1 MIGGWFDYLIWRKTI
16 MKAAVVRLIPLAL
29 MVVSSFALAS
39 RHLTPDE
46 CNSYPFKQTQGTP
59 SKADVAREL
68 AELESFGYRPA
79 IDNYSPDIS
88 DARNRMN
95 AEYARDCLPA
105 NSTAGNSST
114 NG

>member
-1 MIGGWFDYLIWRKTI
+1 

-39 RHLTPDE
+39 RHLTPEE

-95 AEYARDCLPA
+95 AEYAGTVCLRTPRA
-105 NSTAGNSST
+105 ATRRQTARSAIV
-114 NG
+114 

>member
-1 MIGGWFDYLIWRKTI
+1 
-16 MKAAVVRLIPLAL
+16 MKAAVVRLMPLAL
-29 MVVSSFALAS
+29 MVAGSFAFAS
-39 RHLTPDE
+39 RHLTQQE
-46 CNSYPFKQTQGTP
+46 CNSYPFKSP
-59 SKADVAREL
+59 HSALSKADLAREL

-88 DARNRMN
+88 DARNRLN

-105 NSTAGNSST
+105 HSTASNPST